1 MRSFLTIFGTYAIY
15 RNLEGH
21 TGSVTAVVVTNDG
34 NRVISA
40 SNNRT
45 LKVWDLETGEHMGCI
60 SVVDGDLNNIENLDE
75 IWPIFMV

>member
-1 MRSFLTIFGTYAIY
+1 MRSFLTILGTYAIY

-45 LKVWDLETGEHMGCI
+45 LKVWDLETGEQMGALVLLMGI
-60 SVVDGDLNNIENLDE
+60 GITLRIR
-75 IWPIFMV
+75 